1 MVSSARTAIAC
12 TLLILSTIVCA
23 HSQSVSDKSSTNTIS
38 GRVTLKGKGL
48 SGVVVGLTLAEYQ
61 RHQTTRHRSVTD
73 EEGNYRIT
81 NVPPGS
87 YEVAVSTP
95 AYTAAGGS
103 GMRRKSL
110 IIGKNETVENV
121 DFALVRGGVITGK
134 VTDSD
139 GRPVIELEV
148 STSHIQQTGHGF
160 ASVRGGIR
168 TDDRGIYRVFGL
180 PAGKYRVFA
189 GEEDQ
194 SSFGDP
200 WSRSDHKLT
209 FHPATTDS
217 SQATIIEVTE
227 GGEITNVDITVA
239 RSMVKYSASG
249 RIVDGDTGQ
258 PIADVPYG
266 VHMFVS
272 QNHEGSRT
280 TGAVTNKEGEF
291 KLENLPPGKYAVT
304 VEPQPDSEWRAEPV
318 RFEVIDQDVTGLI
331 VKTTKGATASGVIVF
346 EGDDSKPIPN
356 LDRNLIH
363 AYVATQSRSRNSNN
377 EGRINLDGSFRI
389 SGLPG
394 GSLSLSLLSPEHLQI
409 IRLERDGIAYTGNVE
424 LKELE
429 QVTNLRM
436 IVSYANGTIRGVV
449 KLATGA
455 LPPESLN
462 VTVKRIGGNP
472 EIWFSRDS
480 VQVDARGLFVAE
492 HLLPGTYEVKA
503 SLFSNDPNAK
513 ISQTTQQV
521 VVTNG
526 GVSNI
531 TLTLPQD

>member
-12 TLLILSTIVCA
+12 TLLILSTIVFA
-23 HSQSVSDKSSTNTIS
+23 HSQSVSDKSSTGTIS

-61 RHQTTRHRSVTD
+61 RHQPARHRSVTD

-95 AYTAAGGS
+95 AYAAAGGS

-139 GRPVIELEV
+139 GRPVIEIEV
-148 STSHIQQTGHGF
+148 SVSPIHTDHSL
-160 ASVRGGIR
+160 RGGIR
-168 TDDRGIYRVFGL
+168 TDDRGIYRIFGL
-180 PAGKYRVFA
+180 SPGKYRVSA
-189 GEEDQ
+189 GQEDH
-194 SSFGDP
+194 SNFGDP
-200 WSRSDHKLT
+200 WSTSDYRLT
-209 FHPATTDS
+209 FHPAAVDP

-227 GGEITNVDITVA
+227 GSETANVDIAVA

-258 PIADVPYG
+258 PIADVSYG
-266 VHMFVS
+266 VYMFVT

-280 TGAVTNKEGEF
+280 SGALTNKEGEF
-291 KLENLPPGKYAVT
+291 KLENLPPGKYAVI
-304 VEPQPDSEWRAEPV
+304 VEPQPDSEWLVEPV
-318 RFEVIDQDVTGLI
+318 RFEVIDHDVTGLV
-331 VKTTKGATASGVIVF
+331 VKTSKGGTASGVIVL
-346 EGDDSKPIPN
+346 EGEDSKLVPN
-356 LDRNLIH
+356 MAQNRII
-363 AYVATQSRSRNSNN
+363 AYVGTRSRNRGLNQ
-377 EGRINLDGSFRI
+377 EARINPDGSFRI

-394 GSLSLSLLSPEHLQI
+394 GLLSLWLSARDHLRI
-409 IRLERDGIAYTGNVE
+409 VRLERDGIAYSNTLE
-424 LKELE
+424 IKELE
-429 QVTNLRM
+429 QVTNLR
-436 IVSYANGTIRGVV
+436 VVVNYANGTIRGVV
-449 KLATGA
+449 KLATGGA
-455 LPPESLN
+455 PPEARFS
-462 VTVKRIGGNP
+462 VTLKRMGSNP
-472 EIWFSRDS
+472 EVWTSNDS
-480 VQVDARGLFVAE
+480 ARVDARGQFVAE
-492 HLLPGTYEVKA
+492 RLLPGTYEVKA
-503 SLFSNDPNAK
+503 SLFVPNDPNAK
-513 ISQTTQQV
+513 VLQTTQQV
-521 VVTNG
+521 VVTSG